1 MDVQY
6 IIVQAG
12 GKGTRMGYLTRNKPK
27 ALVPVKNLPMLFH
40 LFRKYKDK
48 KFIIIGDYQYAVLE
62 RYLEAFAEVAYQLV
76 EGQGHTGTCAGLR
89 NALDCIPDKE
99 PFALIWSDL
108 VLPDTFELPQAMGNY
123 IGIAKDFPCRWKF
136 QNGAFREETSREYG
150 VAGFFLFQE
159 KKLLANVP
167 VEGEFVRWLGSC
179 PFEKKELPLYHTKEY
194 GLLGEYQNQ
203 MEAQICRPF
212 NTIRAE
218 GDRIIKEPADGQG
231 RELAVSEKE
240 WYRHVMEHGFDRIPR
255 IFSFEPFTMER
266 IDGGNILD
274 GSNLSFEKKKEI
286 LTRIVVCLKSVHD
299 MGKTPA
305 DADSYYEAY
314 IEKTFDRLGKVQR
327 LVPFAKDEQMII
339 NGKRCRNV
347 FFYRQELEQLV
358 KKYMPQSF
366 CLIHGDCTFSNLLLR
381 ADGTPVLIDPR
392 GYFGHTRLYGDPA
405 YDWAKL
411 YYSVAGN
418 YDQFNRKRFTLD
430 IREREV
436 ILKIRSSHWED
447 MEETYFELLSGEVC
461 KEQIRLFH
469 ALIWLSLTT
478 YAWEDYDSI
487 CGAFYNGSYY
497 LEDLL

>member
-1 MDVQY
+1 VQY

-27 ALVPVKNLPMLFH
+27 ALVPVQNLPMLFH
-40 LFRKYKDK
+40 LFRKYPDK
-48 KFIIIGDYQYAVLE
+48 KFIVIGDYQYTVLE
-62 RYLEAFAEVAYQLV
+62 RYLEAFAEVTYQMV
-76 EGQGHTGTCAGLR
+76 SGQGFTGTCAGLR
-89 NALDCIPDKE
+89 SALEYIPKGE

-108 VLPDTFELPQAMGNY
+108 VLPDTFELPQATGNY

-136 QNGAFREETSREYG
+136 QNGAFYEEKSSEHG
-150 VAGFFLFQE
+150 VAGFFLFEE

-167 VEGEFVRWLGSC
+167 MEGELVRWLSSC
-179 PFEKKELPLYHTKEY
+179 LFEKKELPLYHTKEY
-194 GLLGEYQNQ
+194 GVLSEYQNQ
-203 MEAQICRPF
+203 TTAQVCRPF
-212 NTIRAE
+212 NTIRTE
-218 GDRIIKEPADGQG
+218 GERIVKEPADGQG
-231 RELAVSEKE
+231 QELAVREKQ

-255 IFSFEPFTMER
+255 IFSFEPLTMER
-266 IDGGNILD
+266 IEGCNIYD
-274 GSNLSFEKKKEI
+274 CDHLSFEKKKEL
-286 LTRIVVCLKSVHD
+286 LTQIVACLRSVHD
-299 MGKTPA
+299 MGKAPA
-305 DADSYYEAY
+305 DPDSYDEAY
-314 IEKTFDRLGKVQR
+314 IKKTFARLDKVQR
-327 LVPFAKDEQMII
+327 LVPFAEEEQMII

-347 FFYRQELEQLV
+347 FFYRHELEQLV
-358 KKYMPQSF
+358 RKYMPQSF
-366 CLIHGDCTFSNLLLR
+366 CFIHGDCTFSNLLLR

-430 IREREV
+430 IREQEV
-436 ILKIRSSHWED
+436 SLNICSSHWED

-461 KEQIRLFH
+461 EEQIRLFH

-487 CGAFYNGSYY
+487 CGAFYNGLFY
-497 LEDLL
+497 LEELL